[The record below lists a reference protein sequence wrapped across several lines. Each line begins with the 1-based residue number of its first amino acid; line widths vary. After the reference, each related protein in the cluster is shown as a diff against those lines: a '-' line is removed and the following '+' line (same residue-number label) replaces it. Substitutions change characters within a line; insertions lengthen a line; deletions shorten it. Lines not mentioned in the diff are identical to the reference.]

1 MKNLYATLRR
11 GTGLALLA
19 AGLLAGAGA
28 SAAVMP
34 VFTVSPNLGGVL
46 SNDGQPFQASAING
60 FSSNRI
66 AHTGVGHNY
75 TTDGY
80 AIFTGFSLNSLPVSG
95 TVSRVNFDYG
105 LYAVFHQDLSCS
117 GELSPGV
124 NCVTTGM
131 TFSLYADPGNDNTY
145 NPATV
150 AANASVNTEST
161 LDILLASS
169 SELISGIGG
178 LDPLGGAY
186 QNLNIG
192 WTLTAAGASYFTSP
206 NPFYNAAFT
215 AFNNTSQG
223 LSCDTVDCIGAKV
236 VAIDSEAGIL
246 DFNAQA
252 IPEPGVLALTGIGLL
267 GMGILRRKSPA
278 ARAARTA

>member
-267 GMGILRRKSPA
+267 GMGILRRKSPT

>member
-1 MKNLYATLRR
+1 MEKFHTTLRR
-11 GTGLALLA
+11 ATGSAMLA

-46 SNDGQPFQASAING
+46 SNSGQPFQASAISG

-66 AHTGVGHNY
+66 AHTGIDHKY

-95 TVSRVNFDYG
+95 TLSRVNFDYG

-131 TFSLYADPGNDNTY
+131 TFSLYADPGNDNIY
-145 NPATV
+145 DAATV
-150 AANASVNTEST
+150 ATNASVDSNISV
-161 LDILLASS
+161 DILLASS
-169 SELISGIGG
+169 STLISGIGG

-206 NPFYNAAFT
+206 DPFYNAAFT

-223 LSCDTVDCIGAKV
+223 LSCDTVDCINAKI

-246 DFNAQA
+246 DFNAQV
-252 IPEPGVLALTGIGLL
+252 PEPGVLALTGIGLL
-267 GMGILRRKSPA
+267 GMGLLRRKSASARPA
-278 ARAARTA
+278 RMA